1 MKYLLFFLLF
11 CSAMFLSANEK
22 TPIISWTFDQFENLK
37 SNAVSGDY
45 SASAVRPE
53 RVKKVQGKSGSAIHI
68 DGEYKGSKAGAL
80 IVRNFKFDFTKP
92 FTAEILVRFDQF
104 DKKTP
109 QREIFSITDAERGP
123 GIRFQLSYNSLQVLT
138 GDGKKISAVK
148 TDRNAHRITPD
159 AWHLL
164 TVTSDGTELK
174 IYYDGIPAA
183 AKTIKILPAQKN
195 KNLSIGSYK
204 NGMAYPLRGALDE
217 LSFYDFCKTPI
228 QVAERYLSL
237 FGE

>member
-22 TPIISWTFDQFENLK
+22 TPVISWIFDQFENHQ
-37 SNAVSGDY
+37 SNAVSGGY
-45 SASAVRPE
+45 TATAVHPE
-53 RVKKVQGKSGSAIHI
+53 QVKNVQGKSGSAIHI
-68 DGEYKGSKAGAL
+68 GGQYKGSKAGAL
-80 IVRNFKFDFTKP
+80 IVRNFKFDFTNP
-92 FTAEILVRFDQF
+92 FTTEIVVRFDPL
-104 DKKTP
+104 DKKMP

-148 TDRNAHRITPD
+148 TDRNAHRISPD
-159 AWHLL
+159 TWHLL

-174 IYYDGIPAA
+174 IYYDGVPAVTKA
-183 AKTIKILPAQKN
+183 FKILPAQKN

>member
-1 MKYLLFFLLF
+1 MKYLLLFTLF
-11 CSAMFLSANEK
+11 CSAALLSATEK
-22 TPIISWTFDQFENLK
+22 TPIISWNFDQFENHQ
-37 SNAVSGDY
+37 SNAVSGSY
-45 SASAVRPE
+45 TATAVRPE
-53 RVKKVQGKSGSAIHI
+53 QVRNVQGKSGSAIHI
-68 DGEYKGSKAGAL
+68 GGQYKGSKAGAL
-80 IVRNFKFDFTKP
+80 IVRNFKFDFTNP
-92 FTAEILVRFDQF
+92 FTTEIVVRFDPL
-104 DKKTP
+104 DKKMP

-123 GIRFQLSYNSLQVLT
+123 GIRFQRSYNSLQVLT

-148 TDRNAHRITPD
+148 TDRNAHRISSDT
-159 AWHLL
+159 WHLL